1 MKSEEDKKSRPVRI
15 RMTQD
20 QYKHVKEKADEQN
33 LTFSAYVVEAV
44 VRTKCSTGYILKGNN
59 YVIAEKIIQLHN
71 DFCEATDA
79 LEPVNPELASKMRR
93 KGDSLWQLL

>member
-33 LTFSAYVVEAV
+33 LTFSAYVVKAAVHGDNHITPSMIMQLQTDFNEA
-44 VRTKCSTGYILKGNN
+44 
-59 YVIAEKIIQLHN
+59 A
-71 DFCEATDA
+71 DA

>member
-44 VRTKCSTGYILKGNN
+44 VKGNN

-71 DFCEATDA
+71 DFCEAADA
-79 LEPVNPELASKMRR
+79 LEPVHPELASKMRR

>member
-44 VRTKCSTGYILKGNN
+44 VKGNN
-59 YVIAEKIIQLHN
+59 YVIAEKIMQLLN
-71 DFCEATDA
+71 DFSEAADA

-93 KGDSLWQLL
+93 KGYSLWQLL

>member
-20 QYKHVKEKADEQN
+20 QYKHVKEKVDEQN

-44 VRTKCSTGYILKGNN
+44 VKGNN

>member
-33 LTFSAYVVEAV
+33 LTFSAYVVEAA
-44 VRTKCSTGYILKGNN
+44 VRGEDHVT
-59 YVIAEKIIQLHN
+59 AEKIMQLQR
-71 DFCEATDA
+71 DFNEAADA
-79 LEPVNPELASKMRR
+79 LEPVNPELAAKMRR

>member
-33 LTFSAYVVEAV
+33 LTFSAYVVEAAV
-44 VRTKCSTGYILKGNN
+44 QGNN
-59 YVIAEKIIQLHN
+59 YVIAEKIMQLLN
-71 DFCEATDA
+71 DFSEAADA
-79 LEPVNPELASKMRR
+79 LESVNPELASKMRR
-93 KGDSLWQLL
+93 KGYSVWQLL

>member
-44 VRTKCSTGYILKGNN
+44 VKGNN
-59 YVIAEKIIQLHN
+59 YVILFSEQGYSDYRTRARCDSAGSFRGDVPRKTENVPDTAILYLIK
-71 DFCEATDA
+71 
-79 LEPVNPELASKMRR
+79 PVR
-93 KGDSLWQLL
+93 